1 MIIWDCA
8 DGFVAEIQSD
18 EDFDNFLRA
27 FTANDDVKHHADE
40 YDEYGNYRGYHNC
53 DDFEAIYDDDDDN
66 YDVVDDWDDDCDYDC
81 GYDPYLGCFTDDC

>member
-18 EDFDNFLRA
+18 EDFDDFLRA
-27 FTANDDVKHHADE
+27 FTANDDVKHHADDD
-40 YDEYGNYRGYHNC
+40 YDIG
-53 DDFEAIYDDDDDN
+53 
-66 YDVVDDWDDDCDYDC
+66 DDWDDDCDYDC

>member
-18 EDFDNFLRA
+18 EDFDDFLRA
-27 FTANDDVKHHADE
+27 FTANDDVKHHAD
-40 YDEYGNYRGYHNC
+40 DDC
-53 DDFEAIYDDDDDN
+53 DIDDGWDKWE
-66 YDVVDDWDDDCDYDC
+66 VEPSRDDWDDDCDYDC

>member
-1 MIIWDCA
+1 MIIWECA

-27 FTANDDVKHHADE
+27 FTVNDDVKHHADE
-40 YDEYGNYRGYHNC
+40 YDDYGNLIGRR
-53 DDFEAIYDDDDDN
+53 DDDN
-66 YDVVDDWDDDCDYDC
+66 YDYEDDCDDDC

>member
-27 FTANDDVKHHADE
+27 FTANDGVKHHADE
-40 YDEYGNYRGYHNC
+40 YDEYGNLTGCH
-53 DDFEAIYDDDDDN
+53 DDDD
-66 YDVVDDWDDDCDYDC
+66 YDYDDDCDYDC

>member
-18 EDFDNFLRA
+18 EDFDSFLRA
-27 FTANDDVKHHADE
+27 FTANDDVKHRADE
-40 YDEYGNYRGYHNC
+40 YNDYGDLIEGG
-53 DDFEAIYDDDDDN
+53 DDD
-66 YDVVDDWDDDCDYDC
+66 YDYGDDCDYDC

>member
-18 EDFDNFLRA
+18 EDFDAFLKT
-27 FTANDDVKHHADE
+27 FTANDDVKRH
-40 YDEYGNYRGYHNC
+40 
-53 DDFEAIYDDDDDN
+53 DDDD
-66 YDVVDDWDDDCDYDC
+66 YDIDDGWDKWEVESSRDDWDDDCDYDC

>member
-18 EDFDNFLRA
+18 EDFHNFLRA
-27 FTANDDVKHHADE
+27 FTANDDVKHRADE
-40 YDEYGNYRGYHNC
+40 YDEYGNLIGR
-53 DDFEAIYDDDDDN
+53 YDDD
-66 YDVVDDWDDDCDYDC
+66 YDYDDDCDYDC